1 MAIHA
6 TVAKRAVKMKVELIE
21 HDQPAPGG
29 RFRASWGKGM
39 IMHGNEA
46 KFLLDDVQALI
57 NMERDFKSFDWDLM
71 EDDTVEITVKGT
83 AIEVKGLRAAAAFE
97 LAKKMWIESRAEL
110 DIDDEEADAEVEEE
124 IDAEIEEEGKNAGG
138 SVVGSR
144 YRARYAEMGHPTH
157 CGDWLAFTL
166 KNITTNKEGVNVPM
180 LDAIADLNGIDISKY
195 RREGHGWQGRLRM
208 TTGNLLRRVIWL
220 ADGILHIPDGVLP
233 EQTTLKAPGE
243 WMAEQKFKRPKPAKA
258 ADTTG
263 STPEEDAGSA
273 AEPDKAA
280 A

>member
-6 TVAKRAVKMKVELIE
+6 TVAKRATKMKVELIE

-57 NMERDFKSFDWDLM
+57 TMDKDYKSFDWDLM

-83 AIEVKGLRAAAAFE
+83 AIEVKGLRASAAFTQA
-97 LAKKMWIESRAEL
+97 LNLWIESRAEL

-157 CGDWLAFTL
+157 CGDWLALTL
-166 KNITTNKEGVNVPM
+166 KNITTNKQGVDVPM
-180 LDAIADLNGIDISKY
+180 LDAIADLNGINISKY

-208 TTGNLLRRVIWL
+208 TTRNLLAKVIWL
-220 ADGILHIPDGVLP
+220 NDGIMHIPEGVLP

-243 WMAEQKFKRPKPAKA
+243 WMESQKFKRPKPAKA
-258 ADTTG
+258 VDTG
-263 STPEEDAGSA
+263 STSEPDAGA
-273 AEPDKAA
+273 AIEPDKAA